1 MPTNLVYGDYLY
13 NLRMN
18 GNLTC
23 FDALTGAQIYKKQ
36 IPDAM
41 GITASGIA
49 SGGKLYYSLEQGDVV
64 VVKAGSE
71 FELLSRN
78 PMNDVLMATPAI
90 SENMLFFRTTKQL
103 VAVATLESQEPR

>member
-23 FDALTGAQIYKKQ
+23 FNALSGAVMYKKQ

-41 GITASGIA
+41 GITASGVA
-49 SGGKLYYSLEQGDVV
+49 SGGKLYYALEQGDVI
-64 VVKAGSE
+64 VVKAGKE

-78 PMNDVLMATPAI
+78 PLEDLLMATPAI
-90 SENMLFFRTTKQL
+90 SENMIFFRTQNHL
-103 VAVATLESQEPR
+103 IAVGRTED